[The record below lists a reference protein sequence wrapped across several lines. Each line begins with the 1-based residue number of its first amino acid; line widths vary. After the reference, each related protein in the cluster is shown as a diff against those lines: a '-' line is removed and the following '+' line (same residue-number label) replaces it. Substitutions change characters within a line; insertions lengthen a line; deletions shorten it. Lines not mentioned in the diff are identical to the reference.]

1 MVKRVDCTV
10 IGSVRLGGPSR
21 SNAKPTAPSTWPG
34 AINATNAPSENFGGL
49 SVVTETEPNGDSTED
64 GPGPIYEPNGC
75 GERLLE
81 LGLVLDMCA

>member
-10 IGSVRLGGPSR
+10 VGSVRLGGPSR
-21 SNAKPTAPSTWPG
+21 SNAKSAGPSTWPG
-34 AINATNAPSENFGGL
+34 VTNAPAENFGRL

-75 GERLLE
+75 GKRLLE

>member
-1 MVKRVDCTV
+1 MVKKVDCTV

-21 SNAKPTAPSTWPG
+21 SNTKPAGPSTWPG
-34 AINATNAPSENFGGL
+34 AINAPSENFGGL

-64 GPGPIYEPNGC
+64 GPGPIYEPSGC
-75 GERLLE
+75 GEHLLE